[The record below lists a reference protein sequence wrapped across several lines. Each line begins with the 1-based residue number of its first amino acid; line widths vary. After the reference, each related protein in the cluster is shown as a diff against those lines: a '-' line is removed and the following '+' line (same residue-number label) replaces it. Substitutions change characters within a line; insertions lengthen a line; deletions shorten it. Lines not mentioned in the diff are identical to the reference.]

1 MWQEYKV
8 IQIIHDALAKFNAIF
23 RGVSPTYRFPSLN
36 RAIAPRS
43 ANSALALGA
52 ILRKWGKLARLAAR
66 QPISVIAPVF
76 SITYFFYYLFT
87 PLLTPI
93 K

>member
-1 MWQEYKV
+1 MLPICFVRLRASGTSVWQEYKV
-8 IQIIHDALAKFNAIF
+8 IQIIHDALAKFNASF

-36 RAIAPRS
+36 RAIVPRS
-43 ANSALALGA
+43 ANSA
-52 ILRKWGKLARLAAR
+52 AAR

-76 SITYFFYYLFT
+76 SITCFFYYLFT
-87 PLLTPI
+87 ALLTPI